1 MSLADEKYV
10 SLVTYKRD
18 GSPVSTAVWVV
29 AIADELGVITE
40 AEAGKVKRIRN
51 NPRVT
56 LTPCDVRGKAL
67 PGAATRECT
76 ARVVLGD
83 EARRVDR
90 AIRKKYR
97 LAYYV
102 IALTWVLPAMV
113 SRLRG
118 RKDDSHDC
126 AILITVS

>member
-29 AIADELGVITE
+29 AIADELGVITD
-40 AEAGKVKRIRN
+40 AEAGKVKRTRN
-51 NPRVT
+51 NPRVS
-56 LTPCDVRGKAL
+56 LTPCDVKGRVL
-67 PGAATRECT
+67 PGAVTVEGT

-83 EARRVDR
+83 QAVRVDR
-90 AIRKKYR
+90 EIRKKYR

-102 IALTWVLPAMV
+102 VSLAWVLPALV
-113 SRLRG
+113 NRLRG
-118 RKDDSHDC
+118 KKDNSHDC
-126 AILITVS
+126 AILITLS